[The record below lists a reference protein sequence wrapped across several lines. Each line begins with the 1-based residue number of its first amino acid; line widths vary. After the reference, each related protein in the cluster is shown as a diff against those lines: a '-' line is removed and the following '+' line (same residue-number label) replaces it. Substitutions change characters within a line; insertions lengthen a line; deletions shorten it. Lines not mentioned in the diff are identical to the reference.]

1 MLMANAPEGS
11 KLQKDLQTAVV
22 SLCKY
27 QTLFRQRPWEFWIQ
41 HFDARVNRLSVLYT
55 LHFRIEAPLHSL
67 LIFSTSIY
75 SVQRLGTSCPDVRVS

>member
-27 QTLFRQRPWEFWIQ
+27 QTLFRQRLWEF
-41 HFDARVNRLSVLYT
+41 
-55 LHFRIEAPLHSL
+55 
-67 LIFSTSIY
+67 
-75 SVQRLGTSCPDVRVS
+75 